1 MGRKL
6 IENTMPAT
14 ERDREGE
21 LLLLKREGA
30 LKKAVPLAQ

>member
-21 LLLLKREGA
+21 LLLLKETR
-30 LKKAVPLAQ
+30 KRDS